1 MASSSHEEHR
11 EDPSVDEE
19 LSDIE
24 EVPTGTRQVT
34 GIAHSYFLDDYVVP
48 RFCDCCSDLIWGF
61 SRQGY
66 TCSGMSLSALHSH
79 LEAEK
84 GQKRPTAAT

>member
-1 MASSSHEEHR
+1 MASSSLR
-11 EDPSVDEE
+11 ESVDDPLVHEQ
-19 LSDIE
+19 LSDSE

-34 GIAHSYFLDDYVVP
+34 GVAHSFFLDDYVVP

-66 TCSGMSLSALHSH
+66 TCSGMLYILIDIHS
-79 LEAEK
+79 
-84 GQKRPTAAT
+84 R

>member
-1 MASSSHEEHR
+1 MATTSRGEPY

-19 LSDIE
+19 LSESE
-24 EVPTGTRQVT
+24 EIPTGKRKVT
-34 GIAHSYFLDDYVVP
+34 GVAHSFFLDDYVVP

-66 TCSGMSLSALHSH
+66 TCSGMCWSLERLWISVSRCSCL
-79 LEAEK
+79 L
-84 GQKRPTAAT
+84 R